1 MVNWIKKN
9 LVWIMLGGV
18 GLLFLLNFSMVF
30 FIPDGNTR
38 GTFGDQFGAVNALFS
53 GLAFAGLIYTIVLQR
68 RDLELQRDD
77 LKLQREELIL
87 NRKEMEEQ
95 TAEFEKQNETLRIQ
109 RFEHTFFNMLSQFQE
124 VVKSLSVTYGK
135 DGKVYEASGR
145 EVFKVAFTMAHVHVE
160 MPEGDKNTRSYYGM
174 SKAIKAEQLVGYCR
188 ADIPTIFDH
197 YFRLLYRILKFVRD
211 TPLITDF
218 DIEYEYISMLRA
230 LLSRYELVWL
240 YYNGLSAYGVQ
251 KLKPLIERYAM
262 LKNLREDLLVEG
274 VDIGRYE
281 DSAYNKTTPFV

>member
-1 MVNWIKKN
+1 MDWIKKN

-18 GLLFLLNFSMVF
+18 VCLFLLNFCMVF
-30 FIPDGNTR
+30 FIPDENTR

-77 LKLQREELIL
+77 LKLQREELVL

-124 VVKSLSVTYGK
+124 VVSSLSVSYGK
-135 DGKVYEASGR
+135 SGQVYKASGR

-160 MPEGDKNTRSYYGM
+160 MPEGKNTQSYYGM

-188 ADIPTIFDH
+188 ADVPTFFDH

-211 TPLITDF
+211 TPLIVNF
-218 DIEYEYISMLRA
+218 DDEYEYTSMLRA

-240 YYNGLSAYGVQ
+240 YYNGLSEYGVQ

-262 LKNLREDLLVEG
+262 LKNLRKDLLVED
-274 VDIGRYE
+274 VDVGHY
-281 DSAYNKTTPFV
+281 DNSAYNKTTPVV